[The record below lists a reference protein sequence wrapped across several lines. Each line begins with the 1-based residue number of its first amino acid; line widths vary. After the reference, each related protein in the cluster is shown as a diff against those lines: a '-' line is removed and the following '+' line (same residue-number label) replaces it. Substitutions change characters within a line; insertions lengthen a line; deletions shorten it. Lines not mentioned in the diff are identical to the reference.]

1 MNFKKSLSLM
11 LLAIIFLSSCKNEP
25 CDDIICQNNGICIDG
40 LCDCPDGFEGE
51 LCEEFSRQKILGNFD
66 VSSDCVGDSSETNV
80 WSIAASASTANEV
93 LISSIHKPTL
103 NVSATITDANAIEIE
118 EQFVS
123 DGIFNYNVYG
133 SGTIESE
140 GQFSME
146 YTVINIGLSDT
157 TTCSVNAIRK

>member
-1 MNFKKSLSLM
+1 MNWLV
-11 LLAIIFLSSCKNEP
+11 IHCITYYVP
-25 CDDIICQNNGICIDG
+25 NGG
-40 LCDCPDGFEGE
+40 
-51 LCEEFSRQKILGNFD
+51 
-66 VSSDCVGDSSETNV
+66 
-80 WSIAASASTANEV
+80 
-93 LISSIHKPTL
+93 
-103 NVSATITDANAIEIE
+103 

-157 TTCSVNAIRK
+157 TTCSVNAIRQ